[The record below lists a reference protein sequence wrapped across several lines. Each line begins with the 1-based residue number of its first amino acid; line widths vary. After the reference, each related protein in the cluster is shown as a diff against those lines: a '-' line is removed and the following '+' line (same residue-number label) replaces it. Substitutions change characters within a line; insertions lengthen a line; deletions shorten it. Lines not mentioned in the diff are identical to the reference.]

1 MKRVTNLLPILLAW
15 CFAFSANAQCP
26 NSLSGYTLLGEYG
39 DSKYFI
45 SNSSTNWNTAK
56 NNAASNGGYLAS
68 ITSQGENDFILSN
81 INTIVFI
88 GFNDKQSEGNFQW
101 DSGESVGLNKF
112 ADTNSSDR
120 DYGKMN
126 NWNGNWGV
134 DNQYVSRKS
143 IVEIPCGGGGGS
155 GINISSCPSNIEK
168 TAPHSSSN
176 YSTNVSW
183 NPPTATT
190 DCSQGGLT
198 ITKIQGPSPGTISV
212 TPASGQSVVYEI
224 TDACG
229 NSEFCIFNVTVRPE
243 SPVVTCPSNITI
255 TAPSSSG
262 AVVNYTPPSVV
273 TYCNAA
279 NFQLNDGLP
288 SGSLFPVGTTAIN
301 YTSFLSGPVGFCQVN
316 ATCNFTVTVNP
327 PGGGGGGD
335 CPDNISGF
343 TTIGEFG
350 NSKYYLSNS
359 NSKPADAQAV
369 ASSNGGYLAVINSAG
384 ENNFIKQSINI
395 MTYIG
400 LNDATS
406 EGNLQW
412 VNGEPLSYNNVD
424 PCGFCEQNSGSKDYV
439 IMAPWDGKWSFSS
452 QFNSRPYV
460 MEIPCD
466 GGGGGGDECSFI
478 NNIPLG
484 FSGFGSTLTELTE
497 TNAGYELVSAD
508 ILSGPARRVLEVT
521 VNKDDGSVAGSGFV
535 QNNTDLPF
543 FANAWDRDA
552 NEIYT
557 ASIDGTSPSNSFTI
571 IKFGASNNTI
581 FTKTIS
587 VGFDLWGLSG
597 IKLLDNELLFTFSSG
612 PTTSF
617 GVIKTDLN
625 GNLAWAK
632 NFDEGV
638 EFGTGATVVQEA
650 ANGGYYIQY
659 TNGGPFVIR
668 LSSDGNKIWKVNVG
682 TGDPPSE
689 RRFILGESANGQSFY
704 MANSSFNNFK
714 ASVTRF
720 SVSSGNGTLIP
731 LGEGL
736 PTGTTQERSFFNFA
750 VPTND
755 GGVVVFFAY
764 TPDVFGD
771 ITNYHSRFDASGNL
785 VWRRETPTDLPFEFN
800 FNNPLRMIAAEDG
813 GFILAKE
820 IDDEF
825 IITRMTS
832 DGFFEPD
839 CGGGGGGNQPDLT
852 LANLDNVPGTIT
864 PNTVIN
870 FEFDLKNIGNAT
882 ATNSYI
888 IGAYISSDNNLSNDD
903 FLAGEVPTGNTF
915 PGTDSNVPGA
925 ITVPNILVS
934 GNYYLILKAD
944 INNSI
949 NESNE
954 NNNTIS
960 KQVSIDVSGGGS
972 CNNPPTI
979 SGFTFKTSVGN
990 KAYYLSNGSDK
1001 PADAQN
1007 KCAQAGG
1014 NLATVNS
1021 ATINNA
1027 LKPFTNSLVYI
1038 GMHDENTEGTL
1049 QWRSGSSVSYTNFDN
1064 CSICEPNSGS
1074 KDYVVMQGWN
1084 GKWSWSSLF
1093 NSRKYWLEVD
1103 CTNLTNNNG
1112 STLIALPADEEKELL
1127 DFQKIVPNP
1136 ANNHIFV
1143 QVKSETEME
1152 IDIEIYDAR
1161 GMLLKTQPAELFD
1174 GINAVE
1180 VDIAD
1185 LPGGFYLVKIPQL
1198 KGQYATKRFIKVR
1211 D

>member
-15 CFAFSANAQCP
+15 CFAFSASAQCP

-45 SNSSTNWNTAK
+45 SNSATNWNTAK

-88 GFNDKQSEGNFQW
+88 GFNDKQTEGNFQW

-112 ADTNSSDR
+112 ADTNASDR

-155 GINISSCPSNIEK
+155 GINITSCPNDIEK
-168 TAPHSSSN
+168 IAPHSSSN

-190 DCSQGGLT
+190 DCAQGGLT

-262 AVVNYTPPSVV
+262 AVVNYTPPSVL

-279 NFQLNDGLP
+279 DFQLNDGLP

-316 ATCNFTVTVNP
+316 ATCNFSVTVNP
-327 PGGGGGGD
+327 PGGGGGD

-359 NSKPADAQAV
+359 NSKPTDAQAV

-384 ENNFIKQSINI
+384 ENNFIQQNINI

-400 LNDATS
+400 LNDAAS
-406 EGNLQW
+406 EGNLKW
-412 VNGEPLSYNNVD
+412 VNNEPLTYNNVD
-424 PCGFCEQNSGSKDYV
+424 PCGFCEENSGSKDYV
-439 IMAPWDGKWSFSS
+439 IMAPWNGKWSFSS

-466 GGGGGGDECSFI
+466 GGGGPDECSFS
-478 NNIPLG
+478 NTIPLG
-484 FSGFGSTLTELTE
+484 FTGFGSSLTELNE
-497 TNAGYELVSAD
+497 TNAGYQLVSAD
-508 ILSGPARRVLEVT
+508 LLSGFERKFLEVT
-521 VNKDDGSVAGSGFV
+521 VNKDDGSVAGSNFV
-535 QNNTDLPF
+535 ENNTDPGTF
-543 FANAWDRDA
+543 VTYWDRDA
-552 NEIYT
+552 NELYKVT
-557 ASIDGTSPSNSFTI
+557 VQSPLPNNTMTI
-571 IKFGASNNTI
+571 TKYGASNNVI
-581 FTKTIS
+581 WEKTS
-587 VGFDLWGLSG
+587 TLGFDVYNNSD
-597 IKLLDNELLFTFSSG
+597 IKVFDNEIIMTFGAG

-617 GVIKTDLN
+617 GVAKANLN
-625 GNLAWAK
+625 GNLVWSK
-632 NFDEGV
+632 NFNEGV
-638 EFGTGATVVQEA
+638 EFGTGPIVLAES
-650 ANGGYYIQY
+650 ANNNAYYISY
-659 TNGGPFVIR
+659 TNGGPFVLK
-668 LSSDGNKIWKVNVG
+668 LSGGSGNKIWKIDVG

-689 RRFILGESANGQSFY
+689 RRFILGESPNGQYYY

-720 SVSSGNGTLIP
+720 NAFNGNETLIT

-736 PTGTTQERSFFNFA
+736 PTGNTQERSIFTTA
-750 VPTND
+750 VPTLD

-764 TPDVFGD
+764 AVNVTDPYKY
-771 ITNYHSRFDASGNL
+771 YHSRFDSAGNL
-785 VWRRETPTDLPFEFN
+785 VWRRETPTDLDLEIN
-800 FNNPLRMIAAEDG
+800 FNSSFDLIAAEDG
-813 GFILAKE
+813 GFILADE
-820 IDDEF
+820 ENDEF

-832 DGFFEPD
+832 DGFFDPD
-839 CGGGGGGNQPDLT
+839 CGGGGGGNKPDLT

-864 PNTVIN
+864 PNAVVN

-882 ATNSYI
+882 ATNGYI

-915 PGTDSNVPGA
+915 PGTDPNVPGA

-954 NNNTIS
+954 NNNTIA
-960 KQVSIDVSGGGS
+960 KQVFIDVGGSGS

-1014 NLATVNS
+1014 NLATVNN

-1038 GMHDENTEGTL
+1038 GLNDENTEGSL
-1049 QWRSGSSVSYTNFDN
+1049 QWRSGTSVSYTNFDN

-1103 CTNLTNNNG
+1103 CNNLNSNNN
-1112 STLIALPADEEKELL
+1112 STLIALPTNEERELL

-1143 QVKSETEME
+1143 QIKSETEMA
-1152 IDIEIYDAR
+1152 IDVEVYDAR
-1161 GMLLKTQPAELFD
+1161 GVLLKTQPSELFD
-1174 GINAVE
+1174 GINTIE
-1180 VDIAD
+1180 MNIAD

-1198 KGQYATKRFIKVR
+1198 KGRYATKRFVKVR